1 MMVIVGQDGIR
12 RAGWQPA
19 PCGHLQ
25 TSARRVT
32 NPLQVANL
40 PHIILGES
48 DLPGDKMDLIDELRD
63 KFPDLVSPSPQTV
76 QIAWGQ
82 VSIGLRGPDVRPLAE
97 HLRLAYESRLVA
109 VFAEDRVA
117 ADGVFYNYY
126 VFEQPGEPCYVIL
139 QAPIAADQPRF
150 PSLAAE
156 LPAVNW
162 QEREIQDWF
171 GLEAAGH
178 PNPRRVALHDNWPDV
193 HPLRKSFP
201 LRQTLPPFEGERHVY
216 RPTLGEGVF
225 QIPVGPVHAGIIEPG
240 HFNFAVAGEPI
251 LYLQLRMFYT
261 HKATEKLFED
271 LPIAR
276 AVFLAESISG
286 DSAFSHGTAF
296 CQAIENAAG
305 TEVPPR
311 ALVMRTILLEL
322 ERVCNHIGDIGGI
335 ATDVGFMVAN
345 AHASRL
351 REMVVRLNEG
361 LTGSRWLRGMVC
373 VGGVRRDWSAAQL
386 DLLRDTVNQVEREF
400 DSLVALVQASDSTR
414 DRLEHTG
421 ILRPETAKVLGIVGV
436 AGRASG
442 VDLDVRRDH
451 PYAAY
456 PRYRFRVPVY
466 QAGDVLHR
474 MLVRIDEA
482 KESFAIL
489 RAAANDLFEGDLRE
503 GPRCAPTRPVPPGR
517 CALSAVEG
525 WRGEILHWVRTA
537 DGNRLER
544 CKIKDP
550 SVNNWA
556 AVVEAVQG
564 NIIADF
570 PVINKSF
577 NLSYSGTDR

>member
-1 MMVIVGQDGIR
+1 
-12 RAGWQPA
+12 
-19 PCGHLQ
+19 
-25 TSARRVT
+25 
-32 NPLQVANL
+32 
-40 PHIILGES
+40 
-48 DLPGDKMDLIDELRD
+48 MDLFDELRE
-63 KFPDLVSPSPQTV
+63 KFPGLISPRAPLQAAHDQLT
-76 QIAWGQ
+76 IA
-82 VSIGLRGPDVRPLAE
+82 LTGPDVRSLAD
-97 HLRLAYESRLVA
+97 HLRSEYESRLVA

-117 ADGVFYNYY
+117 AEGVFHNYY
-126 VFEQPGEPCYVIL
+126 VFEQPGEPCYLIF
-139 QAPIAADQPRF
+139 QAPVAAGQPSF

-171 GLEAAGH
+171 GLEATGH

-193 HPLRKSFP
+193 HPLRKDFP
-201 LRQTLPPFEGERHVY
+201 LRQVLPPFEGERHVY

-261 HKATEKLFED
+261 HKGTEKLFED
-271 LPIAR
+271 MPIHR

-296 CQAIENAAG
+296 CQAIESASD

-322 ERVCNHIGDIGGI
+322 ERVCNHIGDIGAI
-335 ATDVGFMVAN
+335 ATDVGFAVAN

-361 LTGSRWLRGMVC
+361 LTGSRWLRGMIC
-373 VGGVRRDWSAAQL
+373 VGGVRRAWSAGQR

-400 DSLVALVQASDSTR
+400 DSLVALVQSSDSTR

-421 ILRPETAKVLGIVGV
+421 ILNPETAKALGIVGV

-456 PRYRFRVPVY
+456 QRYPFQVPVY

-474 MLVRIDEA
+474 MQVRVDETRQ
-482 KESFAIL
+482 SFRIL
-489 RAAANDLFEGDLRE
+489 RGASHDLPEGAH
-503 GPRCAPTRPVPPGR
+503 CAPARPVPPGR

-537 DGNRLER
+537 EGNRLER

-556 AVVEAVQG
+556 AIVEAVQG
-564 NIIADF
+564 NIVADF

>member
-1 MMVIVGQDGIR
+1 
-12 RAGWQPA
+12 
-19 PCGHLQ
+19 
-25 TSARRVT
+25 
-32 NPLQVANL
+32 
-40 PHIILGES
+40 
-48 DLPGDKMDLIDELRD
+48 MDLYDELRD
-63 KFPDLVSPSPQTV
+63 KFPDLIGEVR
-76 QIAWGQ
+76 AARDQ
-82 VSIGLRGPDVRPLAE
+82 VSIGLTGPDVRPVSE
-97 HLRLAYESRLVA
+97 HLRSAYATRLVA
-109 VFAEDRVA
+109 VFAEDRA
-117 ADGVFYNYY
+117 AAEGVFHIYY
-126 VFEQPGEPCYVIL
+126 VFEQPGEPCYLIL
-139 QAPIAADQPRF
+139 QAPIAADRPRF

-193 HPLRKSFP
+193 HPLRKDFS
-201 LRQTLPPFEGERHVY
+201 LRRILPPFEGERHVY

-261 HKATEKLFED
+261 HKGTEKLFED
-271 LPIAR
+271 MPIR
-276 AVFLAESISG
+276 SAVFLAESISG

-296 CQAIENAAG
+296 CQAIESAAAMD
-305 TEVPPR
+305 VPLR
-311 ALVMRTILLEL
+311 ARVMRTILLEL
-322 ERVCNHIGDIGGI
+322 ERVYNHIADIGAI
-335 ATDVGFMVAN
+335 ATDVGFVVAN
-345 AHASRL
+345 AHAGRL
-351 REMVVRLNEG
+351 RELVLRLNEE
-361 LTGSRWLRGMVC
+361 LTGSRLLRAMVC
-373 VGGVRRDWSAAQL
+373 VGGVRRNWSPAQR
-386 DLLRDTVNQVEREF
+386 DLLRDTVDEVEREF
-400 DSLVALVQASDSTR
+400 DDLVALVKSSDSTR
-414 DRLEHTG
+414 DRLERTG
-421 ILRPETAKVLGIVGV
+421 ILNPEAAKVLGIVGV

-456 PRYRFRVPVY
+456 GRYRFRVPVY

-489 RAAANDLFEGDLRE
+489 RAAATELNALPE
-503 GPRCAPTRPVPPGR
+503 GPHCARTQPVPPGR
-517 CALSAVEG
+517 CAVGAVEG
-525 WRGEILHWVRTA
+525 WRGEILHWVRTG

-550 SVNNWA
+550 SVNNWP

-577 NLSYSGTDR
+577 NLSYSGLDR